1 MYHAYFALTSMMTH
15 ETTSAAMVTGRVRCG
30 RAGALRWVMY
40 SSYIRPNHQV
50 NANANSGDLV
60 SEIVENVTSGQ
71 HRNSSITSA
80 RASGPA
86 GAGVCA
92 VSVWMRGPRS
102 GWAKSIGVA
111 VRRCSGCA

>member
-1 MYHAYFALTSMMTH
+1 MYHAYFALTSMTTH

-80 RASGPA
+80 RAGGPA
-86 GAGVCA
+86 GAGVRA

-102 GWAKSIGVA
+102 GRAKSIGVA
-111 VRRCSGCA
+111 VRRRSGCA